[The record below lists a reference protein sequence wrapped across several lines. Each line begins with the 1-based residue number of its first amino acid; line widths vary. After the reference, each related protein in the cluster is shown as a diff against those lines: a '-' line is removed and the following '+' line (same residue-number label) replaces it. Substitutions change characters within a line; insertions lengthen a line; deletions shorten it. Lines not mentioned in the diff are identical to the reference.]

1 MSSEIKLRNLISD
14 PVQEHICLKDLIFK
28 LTSCSTSLSVL
39 EHKNT
44 KTALDSAKRDLA
56 EFKRMLIE
64 FETRIKT
71 KVTYQ
76 VMEAVS
82 KDTKVYGNPDKI
94 REHNKLKKELSE
106 KYKEM

>member
-1 MSSEIKLRNLISD
+1 MSSEIKLRNLVSD
-14 PVQEHICLKDLIFK
+14 PAQEHVCLKDLIFK
-28 LTSCSTSLSVL
+28 LTSCSKSLSVL

-44 KTALDSAKRDLA
+44 KTSLDNVKKDLA

-71 KVTYQ
+71 KVTHQ
-76 VMEAVS
+76 VLEAVS

-94 REHNKLKKELSE
+94 REFNKFKSELSE